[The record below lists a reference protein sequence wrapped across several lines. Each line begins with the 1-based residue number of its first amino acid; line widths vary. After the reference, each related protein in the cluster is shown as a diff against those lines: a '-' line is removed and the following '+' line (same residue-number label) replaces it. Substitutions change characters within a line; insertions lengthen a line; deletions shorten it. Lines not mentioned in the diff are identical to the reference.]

1 MEREI
6 LIRGRLTKV
15 NREKRTAELNNY
27 GDTLIELHF
36 EENLGETM
44 QRLATCFV
52 KVLGIEQ
59 AGPSNRFGPLKVRE
73 ISVSGM
79 TIEEFEAVQPRIFDP
94 IKATGFAQRDYDDQA
109 NMDEFIRIIHG
120 ERDA

>member
-15 NREKRTAELNNY
+15 NCEQRTAELNNF
-27 GDTLIELHF
+27 GDTLIELQF
-36 EENLGETM
+36 EENLSETM

-52 KVLGIEQ
+52 KVIGIEQ
-59 AGPSNRFGPLKVRE
+59 AGPSDQFGPLKVRE

-79 TIEEFEAVQPRIFDP
+79 TIDELEAVEPRIFDP

-109 NMDEFIRIIHG
+109 DMDEFIRIIHG
-120 ERDA
+120 ERDS